1 MSFLKEF
8 KEFAMRGNLIDFAV
22 GVVVGGAFGKVTS
35 SFVDGIVMPVIGT
48 LVGGTDFSDM
58 KMLLHS
64 GAKETL
70 DAAGNVVTKAQPD
83 VFLSYGAFITT
94 VLDFVA
100 VAFAMFLVIK
110 AMNRMK
116 RQEAAAPPAPP
127 APTSEELLLREIRDE
142 LKKR

>member
-1 MSFLKEF
+1 MGFLKEF

-48 LVGGTDFSDM
+48 VIGGTDFSDQ
-58 KMLLHS
+58 KLLIHH
-64 GAKETL
+64 GTKETL
-70 DAAGNVVTKAQPD
+70 DAAGNVVIKAQPD
-83 VFLSYGAFITT
+83 VFISYGAFITT
-94 VLDFVA
+94 VIDFIA

-116 RQEAAAPPAPP
+116 RKEAEAPAAPPAP
-127 APTSEELLLREIRDE
+127 TNEEVLLREIRDE
-142 LKKR
+142 LRKK